1 MNKAQIDFLNKL
13 KRKKY
18 RDKYGKFLVEN
29 PKVILEE
36 YNSPLLDSIYATEK
50 FFKEYEDLMAFD
62 KVEIISEKALDRVSS
77 QVTPA
82 GIIALFNLPKEKNF
96 SFKTKHILL
105 LDGIQD
111 PGNLGTIIRTADWF
125 GWRAIFLG
133 KNCVEPFNPKV
144 VAASM
149 GSIFRSHVYQDTD
162 LVALIKDL
170 KKERYTIAT
179 TDLHGGNI
187 DTKEKENI
195 ALVIG
200 NESKGVSLEIKDIA
214 DKSFK
219 IPKFG
224 KAESLNA
231 AVAAGIIMH
240 KIKS

>member
-36 YNSPLLDSIYATEK
+36 YNSPLLDSVYATEK

-125 GWRAIFLG
+125 GFNHLFLSE
-133 KNCVEPFNPKV
+133 NCVEAYNSKV

-149 GSIFRSHVYQDTD
+149 GSVFNVSINPEAK
-162 LVALIKDL
+162 LKALIKDL
-170 KKERYTIAT
+170 KEEGYKIVV
-179 TDLHGGNI
+179 TDLMGDESNI
-187 DTKEKENI
+187 DKKDKI

-200 NESKGVSLEIKDIA
+200 NEAKGVDRKLISMA
-214 DKSFK
+214 DKRFK
-219 IPKFG
+219 IMKSG

-231 AVAAGIIMH
+231 AVAAGIVMN
-240 KIKS
+240 KIKF